1 MPNLA
6 ARPAALAN
14 TPCRSLRTCP
24 STALTGTYGILTLA
38 GSNASGTFSV
48 GQTLSGGTTTVGTAI
63 YQDGTGTGAAGT
75 YYVSPSQTASAFTAT
90 GSATNVAVTFDS
102 ISGAFIITSG
112 ANGAASLIAFAS
124 GSAAAPLLMTAATG
138 AIISQGAV
146 AMTPAAF
153 MNSIVQVSQNWASF
167 FNVDDPDD
175 GNGNANKLA
184 FAQWV
189 STTDN
194 RYAYLVADSDI
205 TATESTA
212 ATTSLGY
219 LVGSRGQNLNGTIPL
234 YDPTSAGTFSLLPA
248 FVAGY
253 AASLNFG
260 ATNGRTTLAFR
271 SQAGLIAGVT
281 NQEVGANLI
290 ANGYS
295 FYGAYATAN
304 QDFVWLYNGAISGE
318 FLWADS
324 YFNQIWINN
333 QFQLALMEL
342 LQTVGS
348 IPYNIAG
355 GQIMEQALVSEINA
369 ALNFGA
375 IQSGIPLSSTQV
387 LAVNSQAGFAIDQV
401 LTQRGWYS
409 QVQTASQQVRA
420 ARTTPP
426 FFFWYTDGQ
435 SVQQITLNS
444 IEIV

>member
-1 MPNLA
+1 
-6 ARPAALAN
+6 
-14 TPCRSLRTCP
+14 
-24 STALTGTYGILTLA
+24 
-38 GSNASGTFSV
+38 
-48 GQTLSGGTTTVGTAI
+48 
-63 YQDGTGTGAAGT
+63 
-75 YYVSPSQTASAFTAT
+75 
-90 GSATNVAVTFDS
+90 
-102 ISGAFIITSG
+102 
-112 ANGAASLIAFAS
+112 
-124 GSAAAPLLMTAATG
+124 
-138 AIISQGAV
+138 
-146 AMTPAAF
+146 MTPAAF

-184 FAQWV
+184 FAQWT
-189 STTDN
+189 STTNN

-281 NQEVGANLI
+281 NEQVGANLM

-304 QDFVWLYNGAISGE
+304 QEFVWLYNGAISGE

-324 YFNQIWINN
+324 YFNQINLNN
-333 QFQLALMEL
+333 SFQLSEMEL
-342 LQTVGS
+342 LQTVGT
-348 IPYNIAG
+348 IPYNVAG
-355 GQIMEQALVSEINA
+355 GGSW
-369 ALNFGA
+369 
-375 IQSGIPLSSTQV
+375 S
-387 LAVNSQAGFAIDQV
+387 
-401 LTQRGWYS
+401 R
-409 QVQTASQQVRA
+409 R
-420 ARTTPP
+420 
-426 FFFWYTDGQ
+426 
-435 SVQQITLNS
+435 
-444 IEIV
+444 